1 MAVKP
6 KKKVLA
12 IPKGYHSVT
21 PYLIV
26 TNAKDAI
33 HFYKQAFGAK
43 QVLRMDRPDGKE
55 AHAEL
60 KMRRF

>member
-1 MAVKP
+1 MAKKKKVVLNKRKVKKSVKNISKKVAVKP

-26 TNAKDAI
+26 TNAKGC
-33 HFYKQAFGAK
+33 HSF
-43 QVLRMDRPDGKE
+43 L
-55 AHAEL
+55 
-60 KMRRF
+60 